1 MSSSPWTRVDVKR
14 SDRGKQK
21 YTLMFCTEGK
31 IEERGGKDEKNRSI
45 EKGTERKE
53 GYGERLET
61 TDKKKFSER

>member
-1 MSSSPWTRVDVKR
+1 
-14 SDRGKQK
+14 
-21 YTLMFCTEGK
+21 MFCTEGK